1 MMNIQSF
8 FLFFAII
15 ISCNW
20 AKANSNFANTII
32 SKTYVKERS
41 HDTDTLKVYQNDT
54 AVFRKEEMIIQHPE
68 TKPKLTVRYELINPK
83 DGAYYFIYNGKKQ
96 LVKEGKYTAQY
107 KYEGITYDQGDFYN
121 SKTYFYKE
129 NGNLETIHYQED
141 GRNLKTEFFDRDKQL
156 TKIRYFNKK
165 TSDTD
170 KIEVYKKGKL
180 KETRI
185 YKGFN
190 TYNIVKAGE

>member
-1 MMNIQSF
+1 MYF
-8 FLFFAII
+8 
-15 ISCNW
+15 
-20 AKANSNFANTII
+20 
-32 SKTYVKERS
+32 KEHS
-41 HDTDTLKVYQNDT
+41 HDIDTLKVYQNDT
-54 AVFRKEEMIIQHPE
+54 AVFRKEEMIVKHPE
-68 TKPKLTVRYELINPK
+68 AKPKLTVRYELINPK
-83 DGAYYFIYNGKKQ
+83 DGAYYFIYNEKKQ
-96 LVKEGKYTAQY
+96 LVKEGEYTAQY

-156 TKIRYFNKK
+156 TKIRYFHKK

-170 KIEVYKKGKL
+170 KIEVYKKEKL

-190 TYNIVKAGE
+190 TYYTVKAGE